1 MSSASADLQPETLA
15 AELKA
20 RVQCQVRAD
29 AYTRTLYATDAS
41 IFEIEPLVVVYPR
54 NEQDVV
60 ACVKFGAERK
70 VPVIV
75 RGAGS
80 GLAGETLGQAI
91 ILDCSVHMNA
101 IGEVDTKAQTVWVEP
116 GVVLDNLNCARKS
129 KALRFGPDPASSNR
143 CTLGGM
149 MANNACGAH
158 SLRFGATRENVLA
171 ARVVLAD
178 GTVTE
183 LCRMDRDGAEHE
195 KAKQESGLAGKLHR
209 EFPPLLASHP
219 GPLKP
224 KSVRAERNRAGYL
237 LDGIVDNSVYDPV
250 RVMASSEGT
259 LAIATK
265 ILLKLVPMPGQALV
279 VMIGFKDVVEAA
291 RAVPAIRET
300 PCAACELL
308 DATVIRLG
316 KEAAPEKASIL
327 PSEAGAVLAVEY
339 EDDDPDKVRGLVDR
353 LLARL
358 KEGVTHQSIKVLENP
373 AEQAALWGTR
383 KAAVPLLFRRD
394 DGLQPI
400 AFVEDAAVPVDRLA
414 DYLALTSKA
423 FERHGLQWSAYAH
436 AGHGEP
442 HIRPMMNLRRKE
454 HVELLPKLAE
464 ECHEIVWKCEG
475 TISGEHGEGLLRGPW
490 SERQAGAELY
500 GLFRQ
505 VKSLFD
511 PDGVFNPGKKVG
523 VAPDALSKQHRFGM
537 DFHFEDG
544 CSGAP
549 ARHGRMELL
558 WKEGELATAA
568 TTCNGCGV
576 CRSQGTDVWMC
587 PRFRY
592 HQFED
597 AAPRAKSNLIRRLL
611 ALRQNEGGFGDPE
624 LLERMMYCFDCA
636 QCISDCP
643 SAVNTPK
650 LVMEAKARYHR
661 IHGLPLDKWFFI
673 HIESFTQMAVPFAS
687 LANWANNLGISRWAM
702 ETFIGLDRRRPLP
715 PIKPWKPKSR
725 KNIDGR
731 PQVVLF
737 LDLYAKLH
745 GPEIADA
752 TIALLEHHGF
762 EVIVPD
768 APWVGMPAI
777 VHGAVE
783 AAREQIRTVVES
795 LHPFA
800 AKGLPI
806 LVTEPTATLC
816 LTHEFFYYLDTPE
829 ARAVAARVQDAGAF
843 LAGHLAGKKW
853 AAGLKPVETH
863 LGYHTPCHL
872 KALHIGRPNME
883 LLKQVPGLKV
893 ELIDQGCC
901 GMAGSFGMSKKN
913 YDESMGIGAGLFG
926 ALKKES
932 LAGGIS
938 DCSTCQMQMAF
949 GSAKPAAH
957 PLQILAAA
965 HGLVEYRIPCR
976 T

>member
-1 MSSASADLQPETLA
+1 MSSATEDLRPGQLA
-15 AELKA
+15 VELKP
-20 RVQCQVRAD
+20 RVQGEVRAD

-54 NEQDVV
+54 SEEDIV

-70 VPVIV
+70 VPVIA

-80 GLAGETLGQAI
+80 GLAGETLGRAI
-91 ILDCSVHMNA
+91 ILDCSVHLNA
-101 IGEVDTKAQTVWVEP
+101 IGEVDAQAQTVWVEP
-116 GVVLDNLNCARKS
+116 GVVLDNLNRALKAQ
-129 KALRFGPDPASSNR
+129 ALRFGPDPASSNR

-149 MANNACGAH
+149 LANNACGAH

-183 LCRMDRDGAEHE
+183 LRRMDRDGAEHE
-195 KAKQESGLAGKLHR
+195 KAKQEPGLAGKLHR
-209 EFPPLLASHP
+209 ELPQLLASHP

-224 KSVRAERNRAGYL
+224 QNVRAERNRAGYL
-237 LDGIVDNSVYDPV
+237 LDGIAENGVYDPV
-250 RVMASSEGT
+250 RAMASSEGT
-259 LAIATK
+259 LAITTR
-265 ILLKLVPMPGQALV
+265 ILLKLVPLPGQALV

-300 PCAACELL
+300 PCVGCELL

-316 KEAAPEKASIL
+316 REAAPEKARIL

-339 EDDDPDKVRGLVDR
+339 EDDDPAQVRVLVAR
-353 LLARL
+353 LLGRL
-358 KEGVTHQSIKVLENP
+358 KQGVVHRSVQVLDKP
-373 AEQAALWGTR
+373 ADQAALWGTR

-394 DGLQPI
+394 DGLQPV

-414 DYLALTSKA
+414 DYLDLTVKA
-423 FERHGLQWSAYAH
+423 FERHGLEWSAYAH

-442 HIRPMMNLRRKE
+442 HIRPMMDLRRRE

-500 GLFRQ
+500 GLFRK

-511 PDGVFNPGKKVG
+511 PDGVLNPGKKVG
-523 VAPDALSKQHRFGM
+523 VPPDALSRQHRFGM
-537 DFHFEDG
+537 EFHLQEGRDG
-544 CSGAP
+544 EAS
-549 ARHGRMELL
+549 RHGRMELL
-558 WKEGELATAA
+558 WKDGELAAAA

-576 CRSQGTDVWMC
+576 CRSQSSDVWMC

-592 HQFED
+592 HRFED

-611 ALRQNEGGFGDPE
+611 ALRQGEGGFGDPE

-636 QCISDCP
+636 QCIGDCP

-661 IHGLPLDKWFFI
+661 IHGLPFDKWFFI
-673 HIESFTQMAVPFAS
+673 HIESFAKMAAPFAP
-687 LANWANNLGISRWAM
+687 LANWANSLGLSRRMM
-702 ETFIGLDRRRPLP
+702 ELLIGLDRRRPLP

-725 KNIDGR
+725 KSMAGR
-731 PQVVLF
+731 PQVALF

-752 TIALLEHHGF
+752 AIGLLERHGF
-762 EVIVPD
+762 EAVVPE

-783 AAREQIRTVVES
+783 AARSQIARVVEA
-795 LHPFA
+795 LHPYA

-816 LTHEFFYYLDTPE
+816 LTHEFFHYVDTPE
-829 ARAVAARVQDAGAF
+829 ARTVASRVRDAGAF
-843 LAGHLAGKKW
+843 LVEHLAGKKW
-853 AAGLKPVETH
+853 AAGLAPVETT

-872 KALHIGRPNME
+872 KALKIGQPSLE

-893 ELIDQGCC
+893 ESIDQGCC
-901 GMAGSFGMSKKN
+901 GMAGSFGMSKRN
-913 YDESMGIGAGLFG
+913 FEESMGIGAGLFG
-926 ALKKES
+926 ALQKAA
-932 LAGGIS
+932 LAGGLS

-949 GSAKPAAH
+949 GSAKPALH
-957 PLQILAAA
+957 PLIVLAAA
-965 HGLVEYRIPCR
+965 HGLCECR
-976 T
+976 MAASG